1 MAMVTIDVEDTEG
14 NLPRVCAVSGEPTDD
29 LYTRS
34 FTYTPSWTAI
44 FIIFGLLPA
53 VILAAIVR
61 KRMRVEL
68 PIAQEFQNH
77 WSKRVWRTCLGL
89 VGAIG
94 LGFGAFALFS
104 SLAPKG
110 GPDPDMTGYACA
122 GCCATIF
129 VWIVAAL
136 YMNHTAIRA
145 TYISEYEITLTNVH
159 EDFADAVRRHN
170 DEMADDEDDVA
181 ERIRQKLKQK
191 KKKKR
196 PAEPDDDEYD
206 D

>member
-77 WSKRVWRTCLGL
+77 WSKRVWRTW
-89 VGAIG
+89 
-94 LGFGAFALFS
+94 LGFFAMLGICGGVFGIMFATG
-104 SLAPKG
+104 LNGRAAPAL
-110 GPDPDMTGYACA
+110 PGYMCV
-122 GCCATIF
+122 GCIAVVLIW
-129 VWIVAAL
+129 VVVAVVTS
-136 YMNHTAIRA
+136 HTAIRA
-145 TYISEYEITLTNVH
+145 TYISEYEIT
-159 EDFADAVRRHN
+159 
-170 DEMADDEDDVA
+170 
-181 ERIRQKLKQK
+181 
-191 KKKKR
+191 
-196 PAEPDDDEYD
+196 
-206 D
+206 